1 MEKDEIRSTWRLR
14 KGGTFFVDDIPPA
27 EIFTPE
33 DFGEEHRMIAKT
45 TERFIK
51 NEVSPH
57 IEAIEHK
64 EFNLIRNLM
73 REAGELGLLGTDI
86 EEEYGGS
93 ETGIIA
99 SQLIIERSAA
109 GASFGVTLNVHTG
122 IGTMPLVF
130 FGNKVQK
137 AKYLSALATGE
148 KIGCYALTEP
158 GSGTDAL
165 SIQTTAVLSA
175 DGKYYRL
182 DGTKQFIT
190 NGGFADIIFTYA
202 KVGGDKFTA
211 FIVEKDFEGVSTGKE
226 ERKMGI
232 RGTSTCSIFLDG
244 AKVPVENVLFE
255 IGKGHV
261 VAFNILNLGRFKV
274 ASGCVGMA
282 KQAIESSVG
291 YTKQRHQFG
300 RPVCEFGLMKHK
312 IAEMATRTYM
322 AESMLYRTAGLI
334 DRILGTVERDSEY
347 IGAQNAKC
355 IAEYA
360 IECSINKV
368 YCSEMLAYVA
378 DESVQMF
385 GGYGYTEEYPV
396 ERIYRDCKIFRIYE
410 GTNEINRVIIAGWI
424 MRKVL
429 KNEIPVSPQAERI
442 RNELPILETLIVDS
456 NEKPLEYQ
464 RKIVDRAKGVLIILC
479 DVVAQKYGVAVD
491 EEQDIL
497 GPLSNIIQEI
507 YAMDSGLL
515 RALKSIDSIGEDQ
528 AKVKIDMVQLYTNDA
543 ILRIVGYAQQILTTM
558 YDGNELAKQLG
569 NLRKLTLFTPVNTAH
584 LRRNIADIFIEVG
597 KYTC

>member
-1 MEKDEIRSTWRLR
+1 MRPNNSLR
-14 KGGTFFVDDIPPA
+14 KGGAFFVDNISPA
-27 EIFTPE
+27 EVFTPE
-33 DFGEEHRMIAKT
+33 DFSEEHQMMAKT

-51 NEVSPH
+51 NEVLPH
-57 IEAIEHK
+57 IETIEHK
-64 EFNLIRNLM
+64 DFNLIRSLM
-73 REAGELGLLGTDI
+73 KKAGDLGLLGADI

-130 FGNKVQK
+130 FGNKAQK
-137 AKYLSALATGE
+137 AKYLSALAAGE

-158 GSGTDAL
+158 SSGTDAL

-182 DGTKQFIT
+182 DGAKQFIT

-202 KVGGDKFTA
+202 KVDGDKFTA
-211 FIVEKDFEGVSTGKE
+211 FIVEKDFAGVSTGKE
-226 ERKMGI
+226 EKKMGI

-244 AKVPVENVLFE
+244 AKVPVENVLFKV
-255 IGKGHV
+255 GRGHV

-291 YTKQRHQFG
+291 YAKQRHQFG
-300 RPVCEFGLMKHK
+300 RPVCEFGLMKQK
-312 IAEMATRTYM
+312 VAEMATKIYM

-334 DRILGTVERDSEY
+334 HSVLGTIDRTSED
-347 IGAQNAKC
+347 IGTQSANC

-368 YCSEMLAYVA
+368 YGSEMLAYVA
-378 DESVQMF
+378 DEAVQMF

-410 GTNEINRVIIAGWI
+410 GTNEINRVIIAGWV

-429 KNEIPVSPQAERI
+429 KNEIPLSAVAERI
-442 RNELPILETLIVDS
+442 RNELSVLEPVLGVL
-456 NEKPLEYQ
+456 NEKALEYQ
-464 RKIVDRAKGVLIILC
+464 RKMRDRAKRVLIILC
-479 DVVAQKYGVAVD
+479 DTVARKYGAAVD

-497 GPLSNIIQEI
+497 GPLSNIVQEI
-507 YAMDSGLL
+507 YAMDSGML
-515 RALKSIDSIGEDQ
+515 RALKSLDSAGEQ
-528 AKVKIDMVQLYTNDA
+528 EAKTKIDMVQLYTNDA
-543 ILRIVGYAQQILTTM
+543 MTRIINYAQQILSTI
-558 YDGNELAKQLG
+558 YAGEELHRELEI
-569 NLRKLTLFTPVNTAH
+569 LRKLTQFTPVNTAQ
-584 LRRNIADIFIEVG
+584 LRRNIADAIIEVG
-597 KYTC
+597 RYVS

>member
-1 MEKDEIRSTWRLR
+1 MSSWRLR
-14 KGGTFFVDDIPPA
+14 KGGAFFVDDVPPA
-27 EIFTPE
+27 EVFAPE
-33 DFGEEHRMIAKT
+33 DFGEEHRMMAKT

-51 NEVSPH
+51 NEVLPH
-57 IEAIEHK
+57 IETIEHK
-64 EFNLIRNLM
+64 DFNLIRRLM

-99 SQLIIERSAA
+99 SQLIVESSAA

-130 FGNKVQK
+130 FGNKAQK
-137 AKYLSALATGE
+137 AKYLPALATGE
-148 KIGCYALTEP
+148 KIACYALTEP

-175 DGKYYRL
+175 DGKYYKL
-182 DGTKQFIT
+182 DGAKQFIT

-202 KVGGDKFTA
+202 KVDGDKFTA
-211 FIVEKDFEGVSTGKE
+211 FIVERDFEGVSTGKE

-244 AKVPVENVLFE
+244 AKVPVENVLFKV
-255 IGKGHV
+255 GRGHV

-291 YTKQRHQFG
+291 YAKQRHQFG
-300 RPVCEFGLMKHK
+300 KPVCEFGLMKQK

-334 DRILGTVERDSEY
+334 DRILGTIDRTSED
-347 IGAQNAKC
+347 IGTQSANC

-360 IECSINKV
+360 IECSINTV
-368 YCSEMLAYVA
+368 YSSEMLAYVA
-378 DESVQMF
+378 DEAVQMY

-396 ERIYRDCKIFRIYE
+396 ERIYRDSKIFRIYE

-429 KNEIPVSPQAERI
+429 KNEIAVSSAAEKI
-442 RNELPILETLIVDS
+442 RNELHDLEPLLVDL
-456 NEKPLEYQ
+456 NRKPLEYQ
-464 RKIVDRAKGVLIILC
+464 RKIGDRAKRVLILLC
-479 DVVAQKYGVAVD
+479 DEVARKYGAAVD

-497 GPLSNIIQEI
+497 GPLSNIFQEI

-515 RALKSIDSIGEDQ
+515 RALKSLDSVGEQ
-528 AKVKIDMVQLYTNDA
+528 EAKTKINMVQFYTNDA
-543 ILRIVGYAQQILTTM
+543 MLRITNYAQQILTTM
-558 YDGNELAKQLG
+558 YGGDELHKELEI
-569 NLRKLTLFTPVNTAH
+569 LRKLTQFTPVNTAQ
-584 LRRNIADIFIEVG
+584 LRRNIADAVIEAGRYVS
-597 KYTC
+597 

>member
-1 MEKDEIRSTWRLR
+1 LSNSNFR
-14 KGGTFFVDDIPPA
+14 KGGAFFID
-27 EIFTPE
+27 EILPEEVFTPE
-33 DFGEEHRMIAKT
+33 DFGEEYKMMAKT
-45 TERFIK
+45 TERFIE
-51 NEVSPH
+51 NEVLPK
-57 IEAIEHK
+57 IEIIEHK
-64 EFNLIRNLM
+64 DFDLVRRLM

-86 EEEYGGS
+86 EEEYGGT

-99 SQLIIERSAA
+99 SQLIVESSAA

-130 FGNKVQK
+130 FGNKAQK
-137 AKYLSALATGE
+137 EKYLSALARGE

-165 SIQTTAVLSA
+165 SIKTTAMLSP
-175 DGKYYRL
+175 DGKYYIL
-182 DGTKQFIT
+182 DGAKQFIT

-202 KVGGDKFTA
+202 KVDGQKFTA

-232 RGTSTCSIFLDG
+232 RGTSTCSIFLDA

-255 IGKGHV
+255 IGRGHV

-291 YTKQRHQFG
+291 YSRQRYQFG
-300 RPVCEFGLMKHK
+300 RPVCEFDLMKAK
-312 IAEMATRTYM
+312 IAEMATRTYI

-334 DRILGTVERDSEY
+334 DKILGTVDRSSDD
-347 IGAQNAKC
+347 IGAQSAKC

-378 DESVQMF
+378 DEAVQMF

-396 ERIYRDCKIFRIYE
+396 ERIYRDCRIFRIYE
-410 GTNEINRVIIAGWI
+410 GTNEINRVIISGW
-424 MRKVL
+424 VL
-429 KNEIPVSPQAERI
+429 KKAMKNEMPLFLVAEKV
-442 RNELPILETLIVDS
+442 RNDLAALE
-456 NEKPLEYQ
+456 PLA
-464 RKIVDRAKGVLIILC
+464 RNAVDRPLRYQGELIHRAKMVLVLLC
-479 DVVAQKYGVAVD
+479 EAAAQKYGPSVD
-491 EEQDIL
+491 DRQEIL
-497 GPLSNIIQEI
+497 GPLSNIIQEVFAI
-507 YAMDSGLL
+507 DSGLL

-528 AKVKIDMVQLYTNDA
+528 AKVKSDMVQLYTNDA